1 MSAASTSGF
10 TASSGSADS
19 QLFDGK
25 PPTPSESRAAA
36 LEALSGDEG
45 MLEILAPHFGGSASS
60 QAQSVK
66 TALQQ
71 GDAAQVRHWSH
82 TLKGTLLTVGAK
94 SSSALAA
101 KIERAAREGQ
111 LDGLGDSVDRLIA
124 ETDVL
129 ITHLCP
135 AT

>member
-1 MSAASTSGF
+1 MSASST
-10 TASSGSADS
+10 TGSAGS
-19 QLFDGK
+19 QLFDGN
-25 PPTPSESRAAA
+25 PPTPAESRAAA

-45 MLEILAPHFGGSASS
+45 MLEILAPHFGGSAAS

-66 TALQQ
+66 SALLQ
-71 GDAAQVRHWSH
+71 GDSAQVRHWSH

-101 KIERAAREGQ
+101 RIERAAREGQ
-111 LDGLGDSVDRLIA
+111 LDGLGELVDRLIA

-129 ITHLCP
+129 ISHLCP